1 MAVFK
6 SFFNILL
13 SDLHHE
19 MLYLIFV
26 RTNLSTKKK
35 KILIIN
41 KQINQYDRNIVTN
54 ALHIIVENTRWSN
67 QIKIKSFI
75 SVNKTGLNP
84 YQCMA

>member
-1 MAVFK
+1 MAMFK

-35 KILIIN
+35 NTNN
-41 KQINQYDRNIVTN
+41 K
-54 ALHIIVENTRWSN
+54 
-67 QIKIKSFI
+67 
-75 SVNKTGLNP
+75 
-84 YQCMA
+84 